1 MRGLDG
7 YAGASVYCGL
17 TLVALGWV
25 LDALGDRSPDPGSIG
40 ADTAGVVSILR
51 GEAQLGLVRSDD
63 AWFAVKRSRSRGDF
77 PKDLRYDFGLAALK
91 APGPAGW
98 ADLMPIRPR
107 TDARREPRD
116 RAAGRQR
123 TGTPTRRA
131 DAGRRRRDGA
141 DRRRVPG
148 RGRHM
153 APARRGVPLRAAA
166 GGGVRLRIPAEAGD
180 LLEYSV
186 FFRGDPQ
193 SSADAVSD
201 GELRASSDALT
212 DVAFEDGY
220 ASGAEPKLVRARMAL
235 DAAAAGAVT
244 VTIGPA

>member
-1 MRGLDG
+1 MR
-7 YAGASVYCGL
+7 V
-17 TLVALGWV
+17 
-25 LDALGDRSPDPGSIG
+25 GDD
-40 ADTAGVVSILR
+40 GVVRI
-51 GEAQLGLVRSDD
+51 GGGFMTAE
-63 AWFAVKRSRSRGDF
+63 
-77 PKDLRYDFGLAALK
+77 
-91 APGPAGW
+91 
-98 ADLMPIRPR
+98 
-107 TDARREPRD
+107 
-116 RAAGRQR
+116 
-123 TGTPTRRA
+123 GTWR
-131 DAGRRRRDGA
+131 
-141 DRRRVPG
+141 
-148 RGRHM
+148 
-153 APARRGVPLRAAA
+153 RRGVDFRYAPAA

-180 LLEYSV
+180 RLEYSV